1 MFVLLLMKCECRRA
15 FCGGDFYSA
24 QTNVATKG
32 LYNTLSCLILLFIFE
47 NVRFPK
53 AFTLG
58 QNSHS
63 VIIRE
68 VSDV

>member
-1 MFVLLLMKCECRRA
+1 MVVTFTVHKQETSNM
-15 FCGGDFYSA
+15 
-24 QTNVATKG
+24 ATKG
-32 LYNTLSCLILLFIFE
+32 LYNTLSCLILFFIFE

-53 AFTLG
+53 AFTPG
-58 QNSHS
+58 QTSHS